1 MRRSRHR
8 PSTRPPPPPKSL
20 RLYVFNCGSLDISDP
35 ERFRFKKEE
44 LVTTNL
50 SVACFLIV
58 HPKGT
63 LMWDVGA
70 VPDSALKP
78 GEKSALE
85 GYATITETLKSQL
98 EKIGYEPSDIE
109 YLAFSHYHYDHIANA
124 NQFASAT
131 WLARKVERDA
141 MFAPVPP
148 DKKMNPA
155 NYSRLKDSKT
165 IIIPTDDYD
174 VFGDGTVVMKLAPGH
189 TPGHQVLFLKLKKTG
204 PIVLSGDLYH
214 YPEERKLKRVPTFE
228 TDQQQ
233 TAETREKIE
242 AFLKAERRPAL
253 DPARLRGERQA
264 KESPAILRIASMRRI
279 AISLLCCR
287 ARDRADTAAV
297 PIAVAGQRC
306 VWRQQR
312 RPADG

>member
-1 MRRSRHR
+1 MIDRSMFRTIAIVIATLLAPLVAQAQHKA
-8 PSTRPPPPPKSL
+8 PPLPKSL
-20 RLYVFNCGSLDISDP
+20 RLYVFDCGSLNISDP

-44 LVTTNL
+44 LATTNM

-58 HPKGT
+58 HPKGM

-78 GEKSALE
+78 GAPSVTE
-85 GYATITETLKSQL
+85 GYATITETLRSQM
-98 EKIGYEPSDIE
+98 EKIGYEPSDIG
-109 YLAFSHYHYDHIANA
+109 YLAFSHYHYDHVANA

-131 WLARKVERDA
+131 WIVRKIERDA
-141 MFAPVPP
+141 MFAPVLP

-155 NYSRLKDSKT
+155 NYSALKNSKT

-189 TPGHQVLFLKLKKTG
+189 TPGHQVLFLKLAKTG
-204 PIVLSGDLYH
+204 PVVLSGDLYH

-233 TAETREKIE
+233 TVETREKIE
-242 AFLKAERRPAL
+242 AFLKQSGAQL
-253 DPARLRGERQA
+253 WIQHDF
-264 KESPAILRIASMRRI
+264 IANSKLKKAPRFYE
-279 AISLLCCR
+279 
-287 ARDRADTAAV
+287 
-297 PIAVAGQRC
+297 
-306 VWRQQR
+306 
-312 RPADG
+312 

>member
-1 MRRSRHR
+1 MFNKIALTLAILIAPLAAQAEHKA
-8 PSTRPPPPPKSL
+8 PAPPKSL

-44 LVTTNL
+44 LENTNL
-50 SVACFLIV
+50 SIGCYLIV

-109 YLAFSHYHYDHIANA
+109 YLASPHYHYDHIANA
-124 NQFASAT
+124 NQFANAT
-131 WLARKVERDA
+131 WLVRKVERDA
-141 MFAPVPP
+141 MFAAKPP
-148 DKKMNPA
+148 DKVNPK
-155 NYSRLKDSKT
+155 NYSELKNSKT

-214 YPEERKLKRVPTFE
+214 YPEERSQHHVPK
-228 TDQQQ
+228 TDFNPDQ
-233 TAETREKIE
+233 TA
-242 AFLKAERRPAL
+242 A
-253 DPARLRGERQA
+253 
-264 KESPAILRIASMRRI
+264 
-279 AISLLCCR
+279 
-287 ARDRADTAAV
+287 
-297 PIAVAGQRC
+297 
-306 VWRQQR
+306 
-312 RPADG
+312 

>member
-1 MRRSRHR
+1 MFRKIAFSLAILIAPLTAHAQHKA
-8 PSTRPPPPPKSL
+8 PAPPKSL

-44 LVTTNL
+44 LATTNL
-50 SVACFLIV
+50 SVPCFLIV

-78 GEKSALE
+78 GEKSALA

-124 NQFASAT
+124 NQFANAT
-131 WLARKVERDA
+131 WLTRKVERDVLI
-141 MFAPVPP
+141 APVPP

-155 NYSRLKDSKT
+155 YYSRLKDSKSV
-165 IIIPTDDYD
+165 IIPTDDYD

-189 TPGHQVLFLKLKKTG
+189 TAGHQVLFLKLKKTG

-228 TDQQQ
+228 ADQQQ
-233 TAETREKIE
+233 TVATREKIE
-242 AFLKAERRPAL
+242 AFLKESGAQLWIQHDYA
-253 DPARLRGERQA
+253 ANA
-264 KESPAILRIASMRRI
+264 KLKKAPQYYE
-279 AISLLCCR
+279 
-287 ARDRADTAAV
+287 
-297 PIAVAGQRC
+297 
-306 VWRQQR
+306 
-312 RPADG
+312 